1 MKNSKLNYC
10 ITVLIVIIL
19 GIFSRKTSII
29 PLFVGDLLYAV
40 MIFFI
45 IKTISLNIKIIQ
57 TAILTTIICYG
68 IEFFQLYQANWIIP
82 IRKTLVG
89 RYVLG
94 QGFLWSY
101 ILAYSF
107 GVAIASTIDFITF
120 KKNKL

>member
-19 GIFSRKTSII
+19 GIISRKISLI

-45 IKTISLNIKIIQ
+45 LKTILSPIGAIQ
-57 TAILTTIICYG
+57 ITILALLICYG
-68 IEFFQLYQANWIIP
+68 IEFFQLYQANWIIT

-94 QGFLWSY
+94 QGFLWSD
-101 ILAYSF
+101 ILAYTF
-107 GVAIASTIDFITF
+107 GIAIARTIDFITF
-120 KKNKL
+120 KEKQI